1 LSGRRFVVVD
11 HSKMVKV
18 LVRTPFGRFESFWA
32 TPVTGGLYRL
42 ENSPFLSYDL
52 SYHDVVETVP
62 TKDGRFPVVSRVH
75 AKSGNRTIRAHVKE
89 GLQTEK
95 GKKVRAIINRLGSN
109 YEVANETILSIN
121 VPPSGDLEVLCR
133 ALEEHG
139 AEFEY
144 VDPSPPYARV

>member
-1 LSGRRFVVVD
+1 MVD

-18 LVRTPFGRFESFWA
+18 RVRTPFNTFEIFWA
-32 TPVTGGLYRL
+32 TPVAGGLYCL
-42 ENSPFLSYDL
+42 ENNPFLSYGL
-52 SYHDVVETVP
+52 SYHDVVETVSAE
-62 TKDGRFPVVSRVH
+62 DGMFPIVSRVH

-95 GKKVRAIINRLGSN
+95 GKKVRAIINELGSH

-121 VPPSGDLEVLCR
+121 VPPESDLEVLCR
-133 ALEEHG
+133 ALEQQG

-144 VDPSPPYARV
+144 VDPAPPYARG